1 MSKLSLLDKLKVFF
15 EVSKSTSWI
24 FVIVIVL
31 IILGIVFLKT
41 NKKNE
46 KLSKRIYIAFS
57 LTTLVLVI
65 LTYHSPLEN
74 IFDYMMNNLFIAIY
88 FPNLAIYFA
97 AIIITNIILWISIF
111 NYKTSDNIKRLNIVI
126 YLLMN
131 YLLVLILNVIN
142 NNKLDIFSQESIYKN
157 KQATALIELSSL
169 IFIVWVIFLIVY
181 KAILIY
187 IRKDYKP
194 KVKKVLVRKEVKKLP
209 ENFKEVEVPEFI
221 YGNIPHKVKVEETKE
236 EVKEENKEITKI
248 YEDMLTLE
256 DYKLILQ
263 LLKNNKKKKD
273 EKSIKEK
280 EINDEMKL
288 EKLQIEMLKQQE
300 KEREENK
307 FTELENLYRSIR

>member
-280 EINDEMKL
+280 QINDEMKL